1 MIFTLSSFGGTE
13 ALGYLVSFTLVVAL
27 LSNMFVLP
35 ALLLTLDKKGLTKSF
50 KEPYMEVF
58 DEEEDIELDKL
69 LIEELE
75 HKKDTPD
82 KYTKI

>member
-1 MIFTLSSFGGTE
+1 
-13 ALGYLVSFTLVVAL
+13 
-27 LSNMFVLP
+27 MFVLP
-35 ALLLTLDKKGLTKSF
+35 ALLLTLDKKGLAKSF

-69 LIEELE
+69 IIEELE
-75 HKKDTPD
+75 HKKETPD